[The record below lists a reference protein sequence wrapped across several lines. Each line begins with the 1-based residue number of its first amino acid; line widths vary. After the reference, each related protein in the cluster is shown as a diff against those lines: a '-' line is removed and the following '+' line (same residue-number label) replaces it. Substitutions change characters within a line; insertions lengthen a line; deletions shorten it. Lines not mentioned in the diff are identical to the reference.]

1 MKKNIVRWT
10 ILMVILG
17 LVGFSATGCGQ
28 SRTKPTSTPTL
39 LSATPTDLPTE
50 TPTLAPTL
58 TPAPPLAVL
67 LAPPGSDAAQAQAF
81 QSALNEPITAAGL
94 RWQVRPSLSQ
104 ADLTPDLRLVIVI
117 PPDPGV
123 AALAGSGPN
132 TLFLSVAIP
141 GVEPRD
147 NLSVIAASSERAD
160 QQGFIAGVIATMI
173 TPEWRVG
180 AIGLAEN
187 VASKSAENAFI
198 NGGTYFCGLCLQA
211 YPPFYDYP
219 MVANLPATASP
230 AEWREIANFMV
241 DHMVQTV
248 YIAPGAGDAEMF
260 DVLAQAK
267 VNMLGEY
274 LPSEALRPHWAVSLR
289 PAEILP
295 VVLNLLPQLLKGTA
309 GEKVDMPL
317 TLLDANPDL
326 FSPGRQ
332 RLAQQTLD
340 DLLAGYIDTGVDPA
354 TGETR

>member
-1 MKKNIVRWT
+1 
-10 ILMVILG
+10 
-17 LVGFSATGCGQ
+17 
-28 SRTKPTSTPTL
+28 
-39 LSATPTDLPTE
+39 
-50 TPTLAPTL
+50 
-58 TPAPPLAVL
+58 VL
-67 LAPPGSDAAQAQAF
+67 LAPPGSDATLAQAF

-104 ADLTPDLRLVIVI
+104 ADLTPDLRLVIVL

-123 AALAGSGPN
+123 AALAGSAPN

-141 GVEPRD
+141 DVKPSA
-147 NLSVIAASSERAD
+147 NLSVVAASSERTD

-180 AIGLAEN
+180 AIGLADN

-219 MVANLPATASP
+219 LVANLPATASP

-248 YIAPGAGDAEMF
+248 YILPGAGAAEMF

-267 VNMLGEY
+267 VNMIGEN
-274 LPSEALRPHWAVSLR
+274 LPAEGLRAHWVVSLR

-295 VVLNLLPQLLKGTA
+295 EVLNLLPQLLKGTA
-309 GEKVDMPL
+309 GVKVDMPL

-332 RLAQQTLD
+332 RLDQQNLD